1 MALFGVIPAR
11 YASTRFPG
19 KPLALIHGKPMI
31 QWVYERA
38 MCANLQHVVVA
49 TDDDRIAHAVAGFG
63 GVAIMTSPHHNSGTD
78 RCAEV
83 ANILKINEQDVVVN
97 IQGDEPFIQKEAI
110 NLLIQQFQNPNVEIA
125 TLAKSF
131 LPDENPQ
138 NPNMVKVVTSKN
150 NKALYFSRAQIP
162 FYRNLNIAQTYL
174 KHVGIYAYRNDILQ
188 QLTLLSPSNLENA
201 EQLEQLRWLEND
213 YSINVSLCNYESI
226 SIDTPDDLIR
236 AENLKNINL

>member
-1 MALFGVIPAR
+1 MAFIGVIPAR

-31 QWVYERA
+31 QWVYERSL
-38 MCANLQHVVVA
+38 CADLQHVVVA
-49 TDDDRIAHAVAGFG
+49 TDDERIAKSVSDFG
-63 GVAIMTSPHHNSGTD
+63 GIAVMTSPHHNSGTD

-83 ANILKINEQDVVVN
+83 ANLLKISENDVIVN

-110 NLLIQQFQNPNVEIA
+110 NLLIHQFQVPTVQIA
-125 TLAKSF
+125 TLAKPF

-138 NPNMVKVVTSKN
+138 NPNMVKVVLSN
-150 NKALYFSRAQIP
+150 SNKALYFSRSQIP
-162 FYRNLNIAQTYL
+162 FYRNTGIEQSYY

-188 QLTLLSPSNLENA
+188 QLTRLTASNLEKA

-213 YSINVSLCNYESI
+213 YIIHVSLCNYESI
-226 SIDTPDDLIR
+226 SIDTPEDLIR
-236 AENLKNINL
+236 AENLKNINI